1 MGVLKL
7 GINERFISSGDLDPI
22 IFWKFFLPDISSF
35 EAVINLACAPASDDS
50 DCAKSVKL
58 ISPLSNRD
66 LSFSTCLSKRSTF
79 NWLNSRFLKLY
90 PKL

>member
-1 MGVLKL
+1 M
-7 GINERFISSGDLDPI
+7 
-22 IFWKFFLPDISSF
+22 SSF
-35 EAVINLACAPASDDS
+35 LALINFACAPASDDS
-50 DCAKSVKL
+50 VCAKSVKL

-90 PKL
+90 PKNSKKFLGCDPVRLSQKFLLQFAKYFPLH